1 MKSVLAVAA
10 LALVAGCAANE
21 PVEVNERLDREY
33 VTGSNIPKRTRPGE
47 AEGVS
52 TYDKEALQR
61 ARDAAVQT
69 PRPGLGNT
77 GP

>member
-1 MKSVLAVAA
+1 MKSVLAAAA
-10 LALVAGCAANE
+10 LALLAGCAANE

>member
-1 MKSVLAVAA
+1 MKPVLAAA
-10 LALVAGCAANE
+10 LLAIVAGCASNE
-21 PVEVNERLDREY
+21 PVEVNERLEREY
-33 VTGSNIPKRTRPGE
+33 VTGSNIPKKSRPGE
-47 AEGVS
+47 ADGVS

-69 PRPGLGNT
+69 PRPGLGNS

>member
-1 MKSVLAVAA
+1 MKPVLAAA
-10 LALVAGCAANE
+10 LLALVAGCAANE

-33 VTGSNIPKRTRPGE
+33 VTGSNIPKRSRPGQ

-52 TYDKEALQR
+52 TYDKETIQR